1 MVIVMAQVVLGII
14 AGEVRELLLPDP
26 NKKLMDGVAW
36 GEFDV
41 FFTPAFWAVQAWLDS
56 KQNKY
61 SLYRLGA
68 SLQEEVAACLLGGH
82 GIPSEVGL
90 AAYRRV
96 KEKGLLAKEPPIL
109 EEVTAALKEPLKV
122 GERQIQYRFWKQ
134 KSHYLCESLKAIS
147 KGTPPSDDHKIF
159 RNWLVDNLLGVGP
172 KTASWITRNWLSSN
186 NVAIIDIHIQRAGL
200 YAGFFEQSF
209 SVEKNY
215 YLMEDR
221 FLQFASALDIK
232 PAMLDTLIWRQMKD
246 FSSTSHKV
254 KLKQNYSTQQ
264 SSLFNLPHAAAC

>member
-1 MVIVMAQVVLGII
+1 MAQAVLGII
-14 AGEVRELLLPDP
+14 AGEVRELFLPDP
-26 NKKLMDGVAW
+26 SKKLMDGVVW

-56 KQNKY
+56 DQNKY
-61 SLYRLGA
+61 SLYRLGN

-96 KEKGLLAKEPPIL
+96 KEKGLLAKESL
-109 EEVTAALKEPLKV
+109 TMEEVAEVLKEPLKV
-122 GERQIQYRFWKQ
+122 NERQIHYRFWKQ
-134 KSHYLCESLKAIS
+134 KSRYLCESLKAIS
-147 KGTPPSDDHKIF
+147 KGVPSYDDHKAF
-159 RNWLVDNLLGVGP
+159 RNWLVENLQGVGP
-172 KTASWITRNWLSSN
+172 KTASWITRNWLSSDD
-186 NVAIIDIHIQRAGL
+186 VAIIDIHIQRAGL
-200 YAGFFEQSF
+200 HAGFFEQGF

-221 FLQFASALDIK
+221 FLQFASALNIK

-246 FSSTSHKV
+246 FSSTPLRV
-254 KLKQNYSTQQ
+254 KSNHNYPIQQ
-264 SSLFNLPHAAAC
+264 PSLFNHYPHAAAC

>member
-1 MVIVMAQVVLGII
+1 MAQMALGII

-26 NKKLMDGVAW
+26 SKKLMEGVVW

-56 KQNKY
+56 EHNKY
-61 SLYRLGA
+61 SSYKLGT

-90 AAYRRV
+90 AAYRKV
-96 KEKGLLAKEPPIL
+96 KEKGLLTKESLEL
-109 EEVTAALKEPLKV
+109 EELTSVLKEPMDVCGRL
-122 GERQIQYRFWKQ
+122 IQYRFWKQ

-147 KGTPPSDDHKIF
+147 KGIPSCDDHKTF

-186 NVAIIDIHIQRAGL
+186 DVAIIDIHIQRAGL
-200 YAGFFEQSF
+200 HAGFFEESF
-209 SVEKNY
+209 KVDKNY

-221 FLQFASALDIK
+221 FLRFASALDIR

-246 FSSTSHKV
+246 FGSASHKA
-254 KLKQNYSTQQ
+254 KPTRKNPIQQ
-264 SSLFNLPHAAAC
+264 PTLFSRLHVAAC

>member
-1 MVIVMAQVVLGII
+1 MAQTVLGII
-14 AGEVRELLLPDP
+14 GGEVRELLLPDP
-26 NKKLMDGVAW
+26 SMKLMEGVVW

-56 KQNKY
+56 EQSKY
-61 SLYRLGA
+61 SSYKLGT

-90 AAYRRV
+90 AAYKKV
-96 KEKGLLAKEPPIL
+96 KEKGLLTKTTLML
-109 EEVTAALKEPLKV
+109 EELISVLREPLQV

-147 KGTPPSDDHKIF
+147 KGIPSCDDHKVF
-159 RNWLVDNLLGVGP
+159 RNWLVDNLPGVGP

-186 NVAIIDIHIQRAGL
+186 DVAIIDIHIQRAGL
-200 YAGFFEQSF
+200 YAGFFEQNL
-209 SVEKNY
+209 SVTKNY

-221 FLQFASALDIK
+221 FLRFASALDIM

-246 FSSTSHKV
+246 FGSASHKV
-254 KLKQNYSTQQ
+254 KLKHNDPVKQPA
-264 SSLFNLPHAAAC
+264 LFNHLHAAVC